1 MGDGPFFGGGGALG
15 TLGLT
20 PLQLTGR
27 WHWGKQVFMMAELR
41 ADTPLEPG
49 ISSFVGSF
57 MNLFSKCL
65 LGTPRCL
72 DPAQSWGWWIL
83 ASWGV

>member
-1 MGDGPFFGGGGALG
+1 MALFSWGGALG

-20 PLQLTGR
+20 PADRTLALGQAGLHDGR
-27 WHWGKQVFMMAELR
+27 AEGR
-41 ADTPLEPG
+41 HSPG
-49 ISSFVGSF
+49 TWDQFFIGSF

-83 ASWGV
+83 ASGGM